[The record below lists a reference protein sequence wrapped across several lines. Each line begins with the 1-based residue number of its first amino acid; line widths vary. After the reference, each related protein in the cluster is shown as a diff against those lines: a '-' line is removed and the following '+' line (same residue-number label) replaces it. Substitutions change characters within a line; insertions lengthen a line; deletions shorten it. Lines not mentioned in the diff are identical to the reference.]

1 MMIHPTAQSILDN
14 IKGLSKRAAELKE
27 MASLAMNEWYA
38 ILLSWMVCVCTE

>member
-27 MASLAMNEWYA
+27 MASLAMNEWYD
-38 ILLSWMVCVCTE
+38 ILLCT